1 MMRRVMSVDI
11 KKQPREPHTPRKLRI
26 NYPSPDATRNTQ
38 RPQANGNESGASTG
52 SPESTRTSGFVVPNK
67 DLASAKEA
75 SRRMN
80 ILADTVSPRKLPE
93 DRFNS
98 IVKRLNYASITN
110 GTNGTNGTS
119 SLNSTTPREEQSVAG
134 ASDTSK
140 PAPKKQ
146 PRKLSV
152 NHHSSERMNGV
163 VADGGG

>member
-11 KKQPREPHTPRKLRI
+11 KKQPREPRTPRKLRI
-26 NYPSPDATRNTQ
+26 NNPPSPEATRDTP
-38 RPQANGNESGASTG
+38 RPQANGSGPGTSTG
-52 SPESTRTSGFVVPNK
+52 SPESTRKSGFAIPTK

-80 ILADTVSPRKLPE
+80 ILADAISPRKLPD

-98 IVKRLNYASITN
+98 IVRRLNYASITN
-110 GTNGTNGTS
+110 GTNGTP
-119 SLNSTTPREEQSVAG
+119 PREDQSVAG
-134 ASDTSK
+134 ASDVSR

-152 NHHSSERMNGV
+152 NHSAERMNGV
-163 VADGGG
+163 VADGG